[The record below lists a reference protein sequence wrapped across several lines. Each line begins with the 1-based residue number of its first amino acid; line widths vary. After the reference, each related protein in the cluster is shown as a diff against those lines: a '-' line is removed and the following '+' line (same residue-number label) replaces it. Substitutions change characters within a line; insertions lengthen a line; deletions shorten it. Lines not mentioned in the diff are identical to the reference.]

1 MMRRVW
7 SVLRTHPGRV
17 LLVAAIV
24 IAVVD
29 AAFAASTLINQRNA
43 EDLGLQV
50 MALQE
55 SLDQLRQVER
65 EGLEG
70 LAAEAEEAEAELAAL
85 RAGFPKLGEPFDLFR
100 RGFSLAASH
109 QVEIERVE
117 RGSSVLEE
125 TPVGYLS
132 ITTYTL
138 RSTAELEDC
147 LAYTGSLEDAGL
159 ETMALDNVTM
169 APGDR
174 RCDFQVILASA
185 APAPPE
191 PAEETGTE

>member
-1 MMRRVW
+1 MMRRLW
-7 SVLRTHPGRV
+7 NALKTRPGRI
-17 LLVAAIV
+17 LLGVAVV
-24 IAVVD
+24 IGVVD

-43 EDLGLQV
+43 RDLGVQV
-50 MALQE
+50 LALQE
-55 SLDQLRQVER
+55 SLDQLRQVEQ

-70 LAAEAEEAEAELAAL
+70 LAAEAKEAEAELATL

-109 QVEIERVE
+109 QVEIERVD

-132 ITTYTL
+132 ITAYTL
-138 RSTAELEDC
+138 RSTAELADC
-147 LAYTGSLEDAGL
+147 LAYTGSLEQAGL
-159 ETMALDNVTM
+159 ETLALDNMTM
-169 APGDR
+169 APGDQ

-191 PAEETGTE
+191 SVELSETE